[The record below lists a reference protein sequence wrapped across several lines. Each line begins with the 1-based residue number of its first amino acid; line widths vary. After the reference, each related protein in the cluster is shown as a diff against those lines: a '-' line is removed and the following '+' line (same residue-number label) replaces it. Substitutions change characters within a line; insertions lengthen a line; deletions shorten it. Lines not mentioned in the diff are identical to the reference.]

1 MENICL
7 KNKYGYCK
15 FGAGC
20 NSRHVKEECENKE
33 CKKWNCEKRHPKD
46 CWWYN
51 RFQKCQFSNC
61 AYKHKDKYEAKQ
73 LMEISKKIRVCEE
86 QIIEKEKEI
95 EAQEKRILQL
105 ESEIK
110 TKELEEKVVI
120 LEKFVLSLEEKVEL
134 LEQDR
139 KREPETGYVY
149 PSRLESEKIG
159 HMSYHTMA
167 PLLKRDSFEA
177 KCDQCDY
184 TGRNLARL
192 RTHRVVHHL
201 KFCLECDPSQ
211 TNRMTEA
218 EFDKHNNLVHESQD
232 KEFTGDEVE
241 KLTEE
246 EVNAVDFGPDTPRRK
261 SLRKNKARTIYY

>member
-1 MENICL
+1 MVTASLELLVNQDMLKRSVQTMNVKSGTVRKGTPKIVGGTVDL
-7 KNKYGYCK
+7 KN
-15 FGAGC
+15 
-20 NSRHVKEECENKE
+20 V
-33 CKKWNCEKRHPKD
+33 
-46 CWWYN
+46 
-51 RFQKCQFSNC
+51 SNC

-149 PSRLESEKIG
+149 PSR
-159 HMSYHTMA
+159 
-167 PLLKRDSFEA
+167 
-177 KCDQCDY
+177 
-184 TGRNLARL
+184 
-192 RTHRVVHHL
+192 
-201 KFCLECDPSQ
+201 
-211 TNRMTEA
+211 
-218 EFDKHNNLVHESQD
+218 
-232 KEFTGDEVE
+232 
-241 KLTEE
+241 
-246 EVNAVDFGPDTPRRK
+246 
-261 SLRKNKARTIYY
+261 